1 MITPMIDL
9 LRKAKQGGFAVPAP
23 NIFSLC
29 NMETIFEVAHELKT
43 PLIMGV
49 PGSRDLEAVGWLG
62 KFYEK
67 RYPDARVAI
76 NLDHGGPFEQIITAI
91 HAGFSSVMID
101 RSSEDF
107 ETNVRESA
115 EIVKIAHSV
124 GITVEAELGHVGKA
138 DEDTDDE
145 RMANLTNKDQALEFV
160 ERTGV
165 DCLAVAVGTSHGAYK
180 NFNPYIDFQLLGE
193 LSGMLTIPLVLH
205 GGSGT
210 GDENLSKAVRTGI
223 QKVNIATDLNYAGTD
238 GMTAWLDANKPGLSK
253 KRSDIPGAEKAMKAA
268 YRKMLIHYVGV
279 FGSEGKA

>member
-1 MITPMIDL
+1 MILPMREL
-9 LRKAKQGGFAVPAP
+9 LLDAKIGGYAVPAP

-29 NMETIFEVAHELKT
+29 NMETIFELSHELKT

-49 PGSRDLEAVGWLG
+49 PGSRDLEAVGWLA

-67 RYPDARVAI
+67 RYPDAKIAI
-76 NLDHGGPFEQIITAI
+76 NLDHGGAFDQIMTAI

-101 RSSEDF
+101 RSAEDF
-107 ETNVRESA
+107 ETNIRETA
-115 EIVKIAHSV
+115 EIVKIAHAV
-124 GITVEAELGHVGKA
+124 GLTVEAELGHVGKA
-138 DEDTDDE
+138 DEDTDAE
-145 RMANLTNKDQALEFV
+145 RMANLTDKTQAVEFV

-180 NFNPYIDFQLLGE
+180 NFNPYIDFELLGE
-193 LSGMLTIPLVLH
+193 LASMLELPLVLH

-210 GDENLSKAVRTGI
+210 GDENLARAVKTGI

-238 GMTAWLDANKPGLSK
+238 AMTAWLDENKPGLTK

-268 YRKMLIHYVGV
+268 YRKMLVHYVSV
-279 FGSEGKA
+279 FGSTGKV

>member
-1 MITPMIDL
+1 MIVTMKELMIE
-9 LRKAKQGGFAVPAP
+9 AKKGKYAVPAP

-29 NMETIFEVAHELKT
+29 NMETIFEVATELNT

-49 PGSRDLEAVGWLG
+49 PGSRDLEAVGWLA

-67 RYPDARVAI
+67 RYPKAAVAI
-76 NLDHGGPFEQIITAI
+76 NLDHGGAFDQIMTAI

-101 RSSEDF
+101 RSAEDF
-107 ETNVRESA
+107 ETNVRETA
-115 EIVKIAHSV
+115 EMVKIAHAV
-124 GITVEAELGHVGKA
+124 GIAVEAELGHVGKA
-138 DEDTDDE
+138 DEDTDEE
-145 RMANLTNKDQALEFV
+145 RMSNLIHKDEAAEFV

-165 DCLAVAVGTSHGAYK
+165 DTLAVAVGTSHGAYK
-180 NFNPYIDFQLLGE
+180 NFDPYIDFELLAE
-193 LSGMLTIPLVLH
+193 LNNILDIPLVLH

-210 GDENLSKAVRTGI
+210 GDDNLSKAVRTGI

-238 GMTAWLDANKPGLSK
+238 AMTKWLDDNKPGVSK

-268 YRKMLIHYVGV
+268 YKEMLVHYVGV